1 MVNIASLY
9 KRTKNEVS
17 KIFSNF
23 SHVLED
29 SLGHTD
35 VTTHIIDTGSSAPIS
50 VTYMKEAD
58 DRFRKC

>member
-1 MVNIASLY
+1 MVNNASLY

-23 SHVLED
+23 SVVLED

-35 VTTHIIDTGSSAPIS
+35 VETHRIDTGSSAPIS
-50 VTYMKEAD
+50 VTCMKEAD

>member
-1 MVNIASLY
+1 MVNNAQLY

-17 KIFSNF
+17 KIYSNF
-23 SHVLED
+23 SDVFED

-35 VTTHIIDTGSSAPIS
+35 VATHRIDTGSSAPIS